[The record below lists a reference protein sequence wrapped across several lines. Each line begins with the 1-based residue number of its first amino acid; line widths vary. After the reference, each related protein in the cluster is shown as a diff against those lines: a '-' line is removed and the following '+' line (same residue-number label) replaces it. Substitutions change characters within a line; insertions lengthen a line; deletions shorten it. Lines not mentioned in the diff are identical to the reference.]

1 MRRDS
6 KYWSRFSSLV
16 PLRGG
21 DSAPRVGDAKR
32 RRGGKAIPDKLDHLL
47 DAEAVRDHKRLG
59 AAVARRGQ
67 QLERAAAVGLGA
79 VATAAGLGHGVGGR
93 WLNWGREDTTRPG
106 AKAAVA
112 AACAL
117 FRRDSQ
123 LRDTGPILD
132 LSLIHI

>member
-67 QLERAAAVGLGA
+67 QLARAAAVGLGA
-79 VATAAGLGHGVGGR
+79 VATAA
-93 WLNWGREDTTRPG
+93 P
-106 AKAAVA
+106 
-112 AACAL
+112 
-117 FRRDSQ
+117 RR
-123 LRDTGPILD
+123 L
-132 LSLIHI
+132 